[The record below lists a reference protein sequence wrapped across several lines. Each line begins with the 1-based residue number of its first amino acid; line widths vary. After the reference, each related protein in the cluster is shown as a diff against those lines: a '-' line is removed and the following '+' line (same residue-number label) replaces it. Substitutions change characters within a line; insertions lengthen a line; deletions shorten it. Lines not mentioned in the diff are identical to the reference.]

1 VAESTEVLS
10 PEEDAALRALGPK
23 LRRRRRGW
31 ALGFAGAWSL
41 QVTLVLL
48 DLTSGWWRELSI
60 HLFRWRGRALP
71 RRGIGA
77 INGVGT
83 ID

>member
-10 PEEDAALRALGPK
+10 PEEDAALRALEPK
-23 LRRRRRGW
+23 RRRRGW

-48 DLTSGWWRELSI
+48 DLASGWWRELPI

-77 INGVGT
+77 INGVCT
-83 ID
+83 IE